1 MSLRRYTVMRFI
13 QLLVTFFIV
22 MTLIFILFRLMPG
35 DPGVFLISPKMSEAA
50 KETIREQ
57 FGLTKSIPEQYIF
70 FIKNT
75 LKGEFGNSFYYGRPV
90 KDILFE
96 KILNS
101 MVLFTF
107 GAILAYAIGMT
118 IGKIIAWKR
127 GSKTD
132 TFFTMV
138 GLGFWTF
145 FPPWLGLI
153 LIWIFSYRL
162 DLFPLGGM
170 ITPDVWAFNPTLS
183 QKIIDFLHHLA
194 LPLMA
199 YVLMWFAGSM
209 LIMRNSMLETLREDY
224 ILTAKAKGLKDK
236 VVRDKHAARNAMLP
250 VVTSF
255 SMSIA
260 FSFGGGVLIETVF
273 SWPGIGRTIVDATLL
288 QDYPLAQASF
298 MVITLAV
305 LIANFAADIVYAY
318 LDPRVKY

>member
-1 MSLRRYTVMRFI
+1 M
-13 QLLVTFFIV
+13 
-22 MTLIFILFRLMPG
+22 
-35 DPGVFLISPKMSEAA
+35 
-50 KETIREQ
+50 
-57 FGLTKSIPEQYIF
+57 
-70 FIKNT
+70 
-75 LKGEFGNSFYYGRPV
+75 
-90 KDILFE
+90 
-96 KILNS
+96 
-101 MVLFTF
+101 
-107 GAILAYAIGMT
+107 
-118 IGKIIAWKR
+118 
-127 GSKTD
+127 
-132 TFFTMV
+132 

-153 LIWIFSYRL
+153 VIWIFSYRL

-170 ITPDVWAFNPTLS
+170 INPEVWAFNPTLS

-194 LPLMA
+194 LPLMT

-260 FSFGGGVLIETVF
+260 FSFGGCVLTETVF
-273 SWPGIGRTIVDATLL
+273 SWPGIGRTIVQSTLL